1 MTEVFVGIGSNIEPA
16 VHVPE
21 ALAALGQTFGR
32 LETSPIYRC
41 PAVGFNG
48 RDFVNLV
55 VAFEVDRAIA
65 DVQRE
70 LRRIEADCGRRERAR
85 DGSRTMDLDML
96 LFGET
101 LFDNGDIRVPRADIL
116 EYAFVLRPLAE
127 MRPQG
132 RHPMSGQRYADLWAG
147 FDATD
152 QPLTEITLD
161 SR

>member
-1 MTEVFVGIGSNIEPA
+1 MTEVFVGMGSNIEPA

-21 ALAALGQTFGR
+21 GLAALEKTFGR
-32 LETSPIYRC
+32 LEISAIYRC
-41 PAVGFNG
+41 PAVGFDG
-48 RDFVNLV
+48 HEFVNLV
-55 VAFEVDRAIA
+55 VAFEVDSEIA
-65 DVQRE
+65 DVQWQ
-70 LRRIEADCGRRERAR
+70 LRSIEADCGRRQRVR

-101 LFDNGDIRVPRADIL
+101 IFNNGDIRVPRADIL

-132 RHPMSGQRYADLWAG
+132 KHPTSGRRYADLWAS

-152 QPLTEITLD
+152 QPLTEISLGQ
-161 SR
+161 